1 MKAIFVSFS
10 SGKLIFLRVS
20 NVISRTKKNVL
31 EDIENYITDKLILA
45 LNAENNVG
53 TIPILFLINQETI
66 ISIDDMVVYEK
77 EEGIDLDCD
86 SISSISSE
94 FISLSNGGDQN
105 DAAQDIILRAV
116 VKDYIL
122 DIEVV
127 EVDEIE
133 NSFKEYSKATKKLPF
148 YSD

>member
-20 NVISRTKKNVL
+20 NVISRTEKNVL
-31 EDIENYITDKLILA
+31 EDIENYITEKLILA

-53 TIPILFLINQETI
+53 AIPILFLINQETI

-77 EEGIDLDCD
+77 EEDIDLDCD
-86 SISSISSE
+86 SIG
-94 FISLSNGGDQN
+94 FISTGFVSFNNGGLHSDP
-105 DAAQDIILRAV
+105 AQEILLRAV

-133 NSFKEYSKATKKLPF
+133 SSFRQYSNATNQL
-148 YSD
+148 SSC